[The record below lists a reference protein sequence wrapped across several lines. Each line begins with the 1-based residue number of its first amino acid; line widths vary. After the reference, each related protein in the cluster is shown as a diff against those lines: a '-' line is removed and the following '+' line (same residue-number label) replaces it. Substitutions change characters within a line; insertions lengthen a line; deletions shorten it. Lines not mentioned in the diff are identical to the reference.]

1 MLKQMKLLAA
11 IAIVFALCFS
21 SPVAYAD
28 DPIETAGVAIGLTL
42 GNIIF
47 LPVKAI
53 EVTIGAVSGAM
64 SFVVTGNGDLTKQIW
79 RDTSEGPYMITPEV
93 ARAAIG
99 QRPLLEQK

>member
-1 MLKQMKLLAA
+1 MLKRMKLIGAA
-11 IAIVFALCFS
+11 VIVFALCLS
-21 SPVAYAD
+21 SPGAYAE

-53 EVTIGAVSGAM
+53 EVTIGAVSGTM

-79 RDTSEGPYMITPEV
+79 RDTSEGPYVITPDV